1 MIHVLGVLIF
11 LISHMRVRQK
21 LDLME
26 ELDVE
31 FQDKVEHEEFLEAQD
46 DCNMW

>member
-11 LISHMRVRQK
+11 LTSHMRVRQK
-21 LDLME
+21 LDLMK

-31 FQDKVEHEEFLEAQD
+31 FQDKVEHEEFLEA
-46 DCNMW
+46 

>member
-1 MIHVLGVLIF
+1 
-11 LISHMRVRQK
+11 MRVRQK